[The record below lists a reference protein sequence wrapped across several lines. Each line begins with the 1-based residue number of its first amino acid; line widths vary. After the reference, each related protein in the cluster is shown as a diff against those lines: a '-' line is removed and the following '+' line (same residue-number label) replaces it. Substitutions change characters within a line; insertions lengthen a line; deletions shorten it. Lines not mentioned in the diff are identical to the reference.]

1 MTIERLSF
9 LFLMINNL
17 CSNIIIFLEI
27 LLVLGTGKGIAFY
40 ANTILDELSHH
51 VELCFISK
59 ML

>member
-40 ANTILDELSHH
+40 ANTILGELSHH